1 MKYLISLILAVLMAA
16 QAVANPNLANPFKTL
31 TVPSVKAQAVPV
43 PPSPPWT
50 TTVNPTT
57 NPAIYQGMPVIA
69 YFNGNVAKAG
79 YSDTLTTAGNIGTTP
94 MPEQTVFWY
103 TTAMANVSC
112 QLFDTQAHAM
122 AAYNFDN
129 GGDGMICVSWPNP
142 AFM

>member
-1 MKYLISLILAVLMAA
+1 MKRFIPLILATLVAT
-16 QAVANPNLANPFKTL
+16 QAYANPTLANPFK
-31 TVPSVKAQAVPV
+31 SVKLQTPPAAPT

-50 TTVNPTT
+50 TTTNPTT
-57 NPAIYQGMPVIA
+57 NPVVYQGMPVIA
-69 YFNGNVAKAG
+69 YFNGYIGKAG
-79 YSDTLTTAGNIGTTP
+79 YLDVLTTAGNIGTTP

-103 TTAMANVSC
+103 TTAMVNLSC

-122 AAYNFDN
+122 AAYAFKT